1 MATGAP
7 ADVRFSISR
16 SGGNLCRTK
25 AAASRAGRLVAAALL
40 CLAALAGCRGDQ
52 TAGRVLVLGLD
63 GMDPGVIDLLMSE
76 GRMPNFARLRQY
88 GAYGR
93 LRSMKPL
100 LSPIIWTTVATGR
113 LPSDHGIGHFTA
125 TNEKT
130 GERIPVTSRMRQVK
144 SLWNIL
150 SDAGRRVGVVGWWA
164 TWPAES
170 VNGLIVSDHTC
181 YHFLFD
187 EGTSGATDRAGIVF
201 PESATEEILSKV
213 RRPGD
218 VTESELAR
226 FVDVPSPEANV
237 PFDFNDETSHFRWAL
252 ATALSYAEIGLD
264 IWANRRPDVAFV
276 YIEGV
281 DSTSHLFGHLFRGT
295 GFAGE
300 LAEQH
305 RRFGRA
311 VEEMYLL
318 ADEIVGRYLDAIDDR
333 TTLLVLSDHG
343 FQLGALHGDPSKT
356 RDMRRVSERFHR
368 IEGILYMYGRGIK
381 KNVRIDLPELVDIA
395 PTVLRLAGL
404 PAAADM
410 PGRVLAE
417 AFENPTET
425 ARVATYEREKEDPA
439 SIQAVAPVDP
449 AILEHLEAL
458 GYLDTQSP
466 SGDRNLA
473 ALHFEAGRYAEAAA
487 AYRALVE
494 SDPEDGAL
502 RASLAGALG
511 ALGKID
517 EALEQLDEAVRL
529 APLHPESHHNR
540 GVILERKGRT
550 SEAIESYR
558 TAVRYRPDYEPSR
571 AALYRL
577 TGTVSANRTALTETA
592 KAASVLAERASQAAK
607 RGDYAHADSLLDE
620 AERIA
625 PDYAMVHGY
634 RANVA
639 FLRGDSQAAI
649 RALQEALRL
658 EPDNALYLQNL
669 RHLQR
674 NSEPGREPAADES
687 TKGTR

>member
-1 MATGAP
+1 M
-7 ADVRFSISR
+7 RFSF
-16 SGGNLCRTK
+16 
-25 AAASRAGRLVAAALL
+25 AASTKGRRPEGGFPSRARRFVAIALL
-40 CLAALAGCRGDQ
+40 CVSVAAGCRAEDR
-52 TAGRVLVLGLD
+52 AGRVLVLGLD
-63 GMDPGVIDLLMSE
+63 GMDPSVVDLLMAE
-76 GRMPNFARLRQY
+76 GRLPNFARLRQY

-113 LPSDHGIGHFTA
+113 PPSDHGIGHFTA

-130 GERIPVTSRMRQVK
+130 GEQIPVTSRMRRVQ

-150 SDAGRRVGVVGWWA
+150 SDAGRTVGVVGWWA

-170 VNGLIVSDHTC
+170 VNGTVVSDHTC

-187 EGTSGATDRAGIVF
+187 EGAGGAADRAGIVF
-201 PESATEEILSKV
+201 PESETDAILSKV
-213 RRPGD
+213 RRPGEI
-218 VTESELAR
+218 TESELAR
-226 FVDVPSPEANV
+226 FLDVESAREDV
-237 PFDFNDETSHFRWAL
+237 EFDFNDETSHFRWAL
-252 ATALSYAEIGLD
+252 ATALSYVRIGLD
-264 IWANRRPDVAFV
+264 MWESQKPDVEFV

-281 DSTSHLFGHLFRGT
+281 DSTSHLFGHLFRGRD
-295 GFAGE
+295 FAGE
-300 LAEQH
+300 LAIQQQ
-305 RRFGRA
+305 RFGRA

-318 ADEIVGRYLDAIDDR
+318 ADEIVGRYLQAIDDR
-333 TTLLVLSDHG
+333 TTLVVLSDHG

-368 IEGILYMYGRGIK
+368 IEGIVYLYGRGIK
-381 KNVRIDLPELVDIA
+381 KNARIDQPQLLDIA
-395 PTVLRLAGL
+395 PTVLNLAGL

-410 PGRVLAE
+410 PGRVLSE
-417 AFENPTET
+417 AFENPNEP
-425 ARVATYEREKEDPA
+425 ARVATYERENRNAESA
-439 SIQAVAPVDP
+439 QAVAPVDP
-449 AILEHLEAL
+449 AILEHLAAL

-473 ALHFEAGRYAEAAA
+473 ALHFEAGRFAEAAA
-487 AYRALVE
+487 AYQELVE
-494 SDPEDGAL
+494 AEPDNGAL

-511 ALGKID
+511 ALGEID

-529 APLHPESHHNR
+529 SPLHPESHHNR

-550 SEAIESYR
+550 PEAIESYR

-577 TGTVSANRTALTETA
+577 TGSASAHSVSLTGPE
-592 KAASVLAERASQAAK
+592 KAAATIAEQASEAAK
-607 RGDYAHADSLLDE
+607 RGDYARADSLLDE
-620 AERIA
+620 AERVA
-625 PDYAMVHGY
+625 PDFALIYGY

-639 FLRGDSQAAI
+639 FLRGDTEAAI
-649 RALQEALRL
+649 QALQEALRL

-674 NSEPGREPAADES
+674 RSEPSSDAAPPAD
-687 TKGTR
+687 R